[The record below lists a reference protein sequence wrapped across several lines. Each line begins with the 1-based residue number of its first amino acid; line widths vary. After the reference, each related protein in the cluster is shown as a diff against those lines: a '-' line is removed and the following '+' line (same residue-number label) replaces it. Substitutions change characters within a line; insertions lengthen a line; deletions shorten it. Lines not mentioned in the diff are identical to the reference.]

1 VVGLAHSFSLILLI
15 GTTVLFSVTALLP
28 QAEAAGKR
36 SSSTVSSGKSSSK
49 KKSVKA
55 PSSGKKSAVS
65 ARRSTSQTRST
76 SPTKTVRGEP
86 PAQQEPTRER
96 YKEIQQALAEKG
108 YFNGEPN
115 GIWGPE
121 SVEAMRRFQED
132 QDLVANGKI
141 TALSLIYLGLG
152 PKRDVPGQ
160 TKTEQQE
167 P

>member
-1 VVGLAHSFSLILLI
+1 MIGIAHSFSLILLI
-15 GTTVLFSVTALLP
+15 GTTILFSFTDVLP
-28 QAEAAGKR
+28 RAEAAGKR
-36 SSSTVSSGKSSSK
+36 TSSTASSRKSSSK
-49 KKSVKA
+49 QKKSVRA
-55 PSSGKKSAVS
+55 PSSRKKSAAS
-65 ARRSTSQTRST
+65 ARRSKNPTRSAR
-76 SPTKTVRGEP
+76 RGP
-86 PAQQEPTRER
+86 PVQQEPTRER

-160 TKTEQQE
+160 TKIEQQE